1 MNSYKIIKYIGYALS
16 LLGVLFVLMI
26 QMMDMLAGIDYML
39 IVAYLIMGL
48 IISSVAFYTL
58 KNVIADKNALRSTL
72 KTFGAFLLLFLI
84 CYFVLARG
92 EDTPLRDGKMLSALG
107 SKLISAALFMFYSLI
122 LIASGSMLWFSIKN
136 RK

>member
-1 MNSYKIIKYIGYALS
+1 MNSYKIIKYIAYGLS

-26 QMMDMLAGIDYML
+26 QMMDMLQGIDYILM
-39 IVAYLIMGL
+39 VAYLIMGL
-48 IISSVAFYTL
+48 IISSVAFYSF
-58 KNVIADKNALRSTL
+58 KKVISDKDSLRSTL
-72 KTFGAFLLLFLI
+72 KTLGAFLILFLI

-92 EDTPLRDGKMLSALG
+92 EETPLRDGKMLSAAG

-122 LIASGSMLWFSIKN
+122 LMASGSMLWFSVKN